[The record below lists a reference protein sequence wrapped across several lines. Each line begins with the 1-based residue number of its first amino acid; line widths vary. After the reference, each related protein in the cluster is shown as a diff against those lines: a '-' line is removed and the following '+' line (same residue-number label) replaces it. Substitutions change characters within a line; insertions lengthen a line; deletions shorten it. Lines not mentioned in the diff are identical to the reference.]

1 MLYLIFSKLIKSA
14 DRCLCR
20 TLILSLTL
28 FGTFQASAVVIRG
41 RVLNPNGRSKIDYM
55 QYSLLQSR
63 FDSIL
68 VNKNGTFH
76 TNVSE
81 KFQCQLLFK
90 LQDQVVSIYVKA
102 GDTVNILVDGKT
114 DRLIKISGQTKIS
127 TKRLNYDIAHIIS
140 SERRRDS
147 IFKFSIVPLTDT
159 TEKYQRCGKLLVA
172 ELQSLNA
179 NRNILGSEF
188 TKYVDELYFGVLNRM
203 QGIGLSQFSKLDDFQ
218 YMGMVEKSHYEVLSK
233 KLVLQSEQYR
243 FFLFNY
249 LRRGH
254 RSSDDIYHSKFSNVQ
269 QFAPWIEYDRSK
281 IIPAGFVQNWYIAK
295 SLLFSFQ
302 HYDTNE
308 AEKIMYEYFS
318 QSKDNVF
325 KPSVMNFWLG
335 NVKFKSGRPAPAI
348 KLRDNNNNIIQL
360 SDYKGKI
367 VYLNFWGVHC
377 GPCLVQIDNYL
388 GRLSQQQNSDKF
400 VIINICLDENR
411 VNWLDAVKKHKVPG
425 VNLISSFGDTT
436 AKNYNISSIPHYVLI
451 STDGTI
457 IDYSAPPPAEL
468 NSDNRILGAI
478 IK

>member
-1 MLYLIFSKLIKSA
+1 MLDHIFSQSFKSVDRRFCRIFILCLI
-14 DRCLCR
+14 
-20 TLILSLTL
+20 L
-28 FGTFQASAVVIRG
+28 FGTFQARAVVIRG
-41 RVLNPNGRSKIDYM
+41 KVLSPNGRSKIDYM

-63 FDSIL
+63 FDSVL

-90 LQDQVVSIYVKA
+90 LRDQVVSIYTKA
-102 GDTVNILVDGKT
+102 GDTVNILIDGKT
-114 DRLIKISGQTKIS
+114 DRLIKITGQTKAL
-127 TKRLNYDIAHIIS
+127 TKRLNYDIAHIVS

-172 ELQSLNA
+172 ELQSLNV
-179 NRNILGSEF
+179 NRHILGSEF

-218 YMGMVEKSHYEVLSK
+218 YMGLVEKSHYEVLSK

-243 FFLFNY
+243 VFLFNY
-249 LRRGH
+249 LRRNH
-254 RSSDDIYHSKFSNVQ
+254 RGTDDIYYSKFNNAQ

-281 IIPAGFVQNWYIAK
+281 IIQAGFVQNWYIAK

-302 HYDTNE
+302 HYDTDE
-308 AEKIMYEYFS
+308 TEKIMYQYFS
-318 QSKDNVF
+318 QSNDNVF
-325 KPSVMNFWLG
+325 KPSVMKFWLG

-348 KLRDNNNNIIQL
+348 KLRDSNNNIIQL

-388 GRLSQQQNSDKF
+388 GRLSQQQNSNKF

-425 VNLISSFGDTT
+425 VNLFSSFGDTT
-436 AKNYNISSIPHYVLI
+436 AKQYSITSIPHYVLVN
-451 STDGTI
+451 TDGSI
-457 IDYSAPPPAEL
+457 IDYSAPPPSIL
-468 NSDNRILGAI
+468 TSDNRILSAI
-478 IK
+478 LK